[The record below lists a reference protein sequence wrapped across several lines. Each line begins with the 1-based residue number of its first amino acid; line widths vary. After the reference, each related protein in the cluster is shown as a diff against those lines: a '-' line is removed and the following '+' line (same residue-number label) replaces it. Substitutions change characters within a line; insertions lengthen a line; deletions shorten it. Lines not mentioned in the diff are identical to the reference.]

1 MTERLRL
8 NGAKRSALKKEH
20 WKVNLQTPCEQKDNL
35 INAQTHFFTAQT
47 DVHEICKKVVEERF
61 PKADR
66 DVMRKYNSNE
76 SYRTTFTNMD
86 SCFVLKN
93 VETDDAEVRV
103 NFNLNTD
110 IACALNHDK
119 MIANGLNPFVECQ
132 QHNSGGVSNPQINT
146 DRSANETW
154 LKDNFAQ
161 KGGYYHDRFENEK
174 NPFAL
179 EVINTGGCHSRAYQV
194 QEWQW
199 QYVSAFEQAK
209 VELIQCHRR
218 YYDFCKTNQ
227 DTMCTVIDQAKY
239 LDEVQE
245 YWSDIDQSVL
255 VSGDSL
261 STNLAVVSEDRLA
274 QLKAMANNRRAKDD
288 IVVVSKLQNQA

>member
-47 DVHEICKKVVEERF
+47 DVHEICKKVVEARF

-66 DVMRKYNSNE
+66 DVMRKYNSDR
-76 SYRTTFTNMD
+76 SYHTTFTNMD

-93 VETDDAEVRV
+93 IETDDEQVRV
-103 NFNLNTD
+103 RFNLND
-110 IACALNHDK
+110 EISSALNHDK

-132 QHNSGGVSNPQINT
+132 HHNSGGVNNPQINT

-154 LKDNFAQ
+154 LRENFAQ
-161 KGGYYHDRFENEK
+161 NGNDYYRDSDSK

-194 QEWQW
+194 QDWQW

>member
-1 MTERLRL
+1 LSVKRK
-8 NGAKRSALKKEH
+8 KRSA
-20 WKVNLQTPCEQKDNL
+20 
-35 INAQTHFFTAQT
+35 NA
-47 DVHEICKKVVEERF
+47 
-61 PKADR
+61 
-66 DVMRKYNSNE
+66 N
-76 SYRTTFTNMD
+76 
-86 SCFVLKN
+86 
-93 VETDDAEVRV
+93 
-103 NFNLNTD
+103 
-110 IACALNHDK
+110 
-119 MIANGLNPFVECQ
+119 
-132 QHNSGGVSNPQINT
+132 
-146 DRSANETW
+146 W
-154 LKDNFAQ
+154 LTDNFAQ
-161 KGGYYHDRFENEK
+161 SGGQYHDRNEK
-174 NPFAL
+174 NPFSL

-194 QEWQW
+194 QDWQW

-209 VELIQCHRR
+209 VDLIQCHRR

>member
-35 INAQTHFFTAQT
+35 INAQTHFYNTQT
-47 DVHEICKKVVEERF
+47 DVHEICKQVVEERF

-66 DVMRKYNSNE
+66 DVMRKYNSDR
-76 SYRTTFTNMD
+76 SYHTTFTSMD
-86 SCFVLKN
+86 SCFVLKSIQ
-93 VETDDAEVRV
+93 TDDKEVRV
-103 NFNLNTD
+103 RFNLNND

-119 MIANGLNPFVECQ
+119 MIASGVNPFVECQ
-132 QHNSGGVSNPQINT
+132 HHGTGGVSNPQINT

-154 LKDNFAQ
+154 LNNNFNQ
-161 KGGYYHDRFENEK
+161 LHGYGYEDR

-179 EVINTGGCHSRAYQV
+179 EVVNTGGCHSRAYAIQD
-194 QEWQW
+194 WQDNL
-199 QYVSAFEQAK
+199 VLAFESAK
-209 VELIQCHRR
+209 VELIQCHRM
-218 YYDFCKTNQ
+218 YYDFVKSNQ

-245 YWSDIDQSVL
+245 YWTDIDESIL
-255 VSGDSL
+255 VNGDNI
-261 STNLAVVSEDRLA
+261 STNLALVSEDRLD
-274 QLKAMANNRRAKDD
+274 QLKALANNRKAKDD
-288 IVVVSKLQNQA
+288 IVVVANLQNQA